1 MVPRYKLAK
10 MELGKAFEKIDVLK
24 LKSEI
29 DTIKAACDGME
40 RADFFVFYKDAEG
53 KQKVLFLEDLDR
65 FPFDLKQSVKKL
77 LVSALQR
84 YNYYLAQINNL

>member
-1 MVPRYKLAK
+1 

-24 LKSEI
+24 LQSEI

-40 RADFFVFYKDAEG
+40 RADFFVFYKNQEG
-53 KQKVLFLEDLDR
+53 MQKVLFLEDLDR

-77 LVSALQR
+77 LISALQR
-84 YNYYLAQINNL
+84 YEFCLSQINNP